1 MSAYEDIL
9 MQVPWVGTPGEH
21 QKRGIA
27 KALEFN
33 EYAFFWE
40 PGAGK
45 TYATIHVAKTRY
57 VWGQIDLVVIICP
70 NSIKQV
76 WDREVKQWASDIPT
90 YVQTLNAGDTPKRP
104 RIGERTLE
112 FLVIAVESLSAGKAY
127 EKVIAYMQGRKA
139 MVVEDESS
147 RIKNPSSI
155 RTKKATNLAWTGI
168 YRLILT
174 GTPVIQG
181 PHDLFAQ
188 FRFLNP
194 NIIGITKWAQFRA
207 RYCIMGGFENKKIVK
222 YQNIDELT
230 GRINPYADLVA
241 LKDCADIPEKI
252 YQVINVPLS
261 PEQRAVIRQLKDEGM
276 IQVEELGAELYVEM
290 ALERMTRIQQIV
302 GGSLP
307 MIDQENGGYKTVPMQ
322 GRNPK
327 MDAMFE
333 YIEDLPHGTKCLVW
347 ARFEPE
353 RERIVQRLVDV
364 YGASAVVRFDGSVG
378 DTDRIIAVDRIQ
390 DDPTCRFFVGNQTVA
405 GIGLTL
411 TAAKYALN
419 FSNTFSSEDRIQM
432 ENRNHRKGQ
441 TDHCIYVDFEAM
453 VKEDRM
459 IRRALE
465 LKKDLADLVK
475 DSLSQKNRAYE
486 HDPDMEGY
494 L

>member
-1 MSAYEDIL
+1 MSAHEQLL
-9 MQVPWVGTPGEH
+9 MNVPWVGTPGKH
-21 QKRGIA
+21 QIRGIGLGLA
-27 KALEFN
+27 NN
-33 EYAFFWE
+33 EYALFWE

-45 TYATIHVAKTRY
+45 TYATIHIAKTRF
-57 VWGQIDLVVIICP
+57 VMGQIDLVVIICP

-76 WDREVKQWASDIPT
+76 WDREVKLWASDIPT
-90 YVQTLNAGDTPKRP
+90 RVQTLSAGQSPV
-104 RIGERTLE
+104 RIKSDVRTLE

-127 EKVIAYMQGRKA
+127 DKAIAYMQGRKA

-155 RTKKATNLAWTGI
+155 RTKKATNLAWTGQ

-174 GTPVIQG
+174 GTPVTQG

-222 YQNIDELT
+222 YQNIEELT
-230 GRINPYADLVA
+230 ERIKPYADLVL

-261 PEQRAVIRQLKDEGM
+261 PEQRALIRQLKDEGT
-276 IQVEELGAELYVEM
+276 IQVESLGAELYVEM

-307 MIDQENGGYKTVPMQ
+307 MIDQENGGYKCITMP

-327 MDAMFE
+327 MDAMFDT
-333 YIEDLPHGTKCLVW
+333 IEDLPDGTKCLIW

-353 RERIVQRLVDV
+353 RERIVERLRNE
-364 YGASAVVRFDGSVG
+364 YGDSSVVRFDGSVG
-378 DTDRIIAVDRIQ
+378 DADRRVAVNRIQ

-411 TAAKYALN
+411 TAAKYALT
-419 FSNTFSSEDRIQM
+419 FSNTFSSEDRVQM
-432 ENRNHRKGQ
+432 ENRNHRTGQ
-441 TDHCIYVDFEAM
+441 TDHCIYIDFEAM

-459 IRRALE
+459 LMRALA
-465 LKKDLADLVK
+465 LKKDLAELVK
-475 DSLSQKNRAYE
+475 DSISRKGE
-486 HDPDMEGY
+486 PDPDMEGY

>member
-1 MSAYEDIL
+1 MSSYENLL
-9 MQVPWVGTPGEH
+9 MQVPWVGTPGVH
-21 QKRGIA
+21 QKRGVGLGLVNNEF
-27 KALEFN
+27 AL
-33 EYAFFWE
+33 FWE

-45 TYATIHVAKTRY
+45 TYATIHIAKTRFIL
-57 VWGQIDLVVIICP
+57 GQVDLVVIICP

-76 WDREVKQWASDIPT
+76 WDREVKLWASDIPT
-90 YVQTLNAGDTPKRP
+90 HVQTLSAGDTPKKP
-104 RIGERTLE
+104 KATVRTLE

-127 EKVIAYMQGRKA
+127 DKAIAYMQGRKA

-155 RTKKATNLAWTGI
+155 RTKKATNLAWTGQ

-174 GTPVIQG
+174 GTPVTQG

-194 NIIGITKWAQFRA
+194 NIIGISKWAQFRA

-230 GRINPYADLVA
+230 SRIKPYADIVL
-241 LKDCADIPEKI
+241 LKDCTDIPDKI

-307 MIDQENGGYKTVPMQ
+307 MIDQENGGYRTVAMP

-327 MDAMFE
+327 MDAMFD

-353 RERIVQRLVDV
+353 RERIVQALAEK
-364 YGASAVVRFDGSVG
+364 YGHESVVRFDGSVN
-378 DTDRIIAVDRIQ
+378 DADRRIAVDRIQ
-390 DDPTCRFFVGNQTVA
+390 DDPTCHYFVGNQTVA

-419 FSNTFSSEDRIQM
+419 FSNTFSSEDRVQM
-432 ENRNHRKGQ
+432 ENRNHRTGQ
-441 TDHCIYVDFEAM
+441 MDHCIYVDFEAM

-459 IRRALE
+459 IRRALA
-465 LKKDLADLVK
+465 LKKDLAELVK
-475 DSLSQKNRAYE
+475 DSIRSPKGFQ
-486 HDPDMEGY
+486 DPDMEGY

>member
-1 MSAYEDIL
+1 MSAHEQLL
-9 MQVPWVGTPGEH
+9 MNVPWVGTPGKH
-21 QKRGIA
+21 QIRGIGLGLA
-27 KALEFN
+27 NN
-33 EYAFFWE
+33 EYALFWE

-45 TYATIHVAKTRY
+45 TYATIHIAKTRF
-57 VWGQIDLVVIICP
+57 VMGQIDLVVIICP

-76 WDREVKQWASDIPT
+76 WDREVKLWASDIPT
-90 YVQTLNAGDTPKRP
+90 RVQTLSAGQSPV
-104 RIGERTLE
+104 RIKSDVRTLE

-127 EKVIAYMQGRKA
+127 DKAIAYMQGRKA

-155 RTKKATNLAWTGI
+155 RTKKATNLAWTGQ

-174 GTPVIQG
+174 GTPVTQG

-222 YQNIDELT
+222 YQNIEELT
-230 GRINPYADLVA
+230 ERIKPYADLVL

-261 PEQRAVIRQLKDEGM
+261 PEQRALIRQLKDEGT
-276 IQVEELGAELYVEM
+276 IQVESLGAELYVEM

-307 MIDQENGGYKTVPMQ
+307 MIDQENGGYKCITMP

-327 MDAMFE
+327 MDAMFDT
-333 YIEDLPHGTKCLVW
+333 IEDLPDGTKCLIW

-353 RERIVQRLVDV
+353 RERIVQRLADE
-364 YGASAVVRFDGSVG
+364 YGVSSVVRFDGSVN
-378 DTDRIIAVDRIQ
+378 DADRRIAVNRIQ
-390 DDPTCRFFVGNQTVA
+390 DDETCRFFVGNQTVA

-411 TAAKYALN
+411 TAAKYALT
-419 FSNTFSSEDRIQM
+419 FSNTFSSEDRVQM
-432 ENRNHRKGQ
+432 ENRNHRTGQ
-441 TDHCIYVDFEAM
+441 TDHCIYIDFEAM

-459 IRRALE
+459 LMRALA
-465 LKKDLADLVK
+465 LKKDLAELVK
-475 DSLSQKNRAYE
+475 DSISRKGE
-486 HDPDMEGY
+486 PDPDMEGY